1 MKNIL
6 NTTETISE
14 LEILIKE
21 LGHFPKQKELQGLY
35 KNNIIRGINKIGGLN
50 KVQELMGFKVGK
62 LQKYWTEEK
71 CIDELQSI
79 IQETGRFPMHEELKA
94 VGKGGLSKAIS
105 KSGGINKYHELL
117 DMSYNLVPIGY
128 WTEDICIL
136 ELNKII
142 ESIGHFP
149 LQKELIKLNKQDLV
163 GGINKNG
170 GLTTIKEHMG
180 YKIDKVLKGYWTEEK
195 CTEEL
200 QKVISDIGH
209 FPSQSELTLL
219 KRTNLTNAIRNNGGS
234 NKFRNILN
242 HEYIKVPK
250 DYWTKEKCI
259 EEIER
264 ISNLIGHFPSHE
276 EITTHGVKGIGG
288 SVICRCGGIGYIR
301 DLMGYPPL
309 MISDLCSYYSR
320 HGKKAEY
327 IILEI
332 LNEYCKRKNI
342 ELPKRNV
349 KLYKQNIIEFVCNID
364 NDNAKIGIDV
374 TITRRKFDVSRKWI
388 KKDYYKYLDKLWIVV
403 INNKFSKEDYVEL
416 NNKSPN
422 NVYIMNIEEFCEEL
436 QYDLDESTKNKIEK
450 YKSCNFH
457 NKDRFKKE

>member
-117 DMSYNLVPIGY
+117 DMPYNIVPVGY
-128 WTEDICIL
+128 WTEDICIS

-142 ESIGHFP
+142 ENIGHFP
-149 LQKELIKLNKQDLV
+149 SQKELIKLNRQALV

-180 YKIDKVLKGYWTEEK
+180 YKLDRLPNGYWTNDKCVEK
-195 CTEEL
+195 IQSIIEDT
-200 QKVISDIGH
+200 SY
-209 FPSQSELTLL
+209 FPSQLDLSLL
-219 KRTNLTNAIRNNGGS
+219 NKSNLINAIRKHGGLV
-234 NKFRNILN
+234 KFR
-242 HEYIKVPK
+242 
-250 DYWTKEKCI
+250 DM
-259 EEIER
+259 
-264 ISNLIGHFPSHE
+264 
-276 EITTHGVKGIGG
+276 
-288 SVICRCGGIGYIR
+288 
-301 DLMGYPPL
+301 MGYHIDKSSSSRYNIIRGKNTEKIL
-309 MISDLCSYYSR
+309 FDILSD
-320 HGKKAEY
+320 
-327 IILEI
+327 
-332 LNEYCKRKNI
+332 YCKKKEI
-342 ELPKRNV
+342 PLPIKNV
-349 KLYKQNIIEFVCNID
+349 KLAHKNIIEFVCSTH
-364 NDNAKIGIDV
+364 AKIGLD
-374 TITRRKFDVSRKWI
+374 ITTTHSAAVVYRKWRE
-388 KKDYYKYLDKLWIVV
+388 KEYYKYLDELWIIVV
-403 INNKFSKEDYVEL
+403 SDTFKQQHYIEWNKE
-416 NNKSPN
+416 SPN
-422 NVYIMNIEEFCEEL
+422 NVYVYSIEDFCKEL
-436 QYDLDESTKNKIEK
+436 EYDIQESLKNKIEK
-450 YKSCNFH
+450 YKVCTFH
-457 NKDRFKKE
+457 TRNTKQ